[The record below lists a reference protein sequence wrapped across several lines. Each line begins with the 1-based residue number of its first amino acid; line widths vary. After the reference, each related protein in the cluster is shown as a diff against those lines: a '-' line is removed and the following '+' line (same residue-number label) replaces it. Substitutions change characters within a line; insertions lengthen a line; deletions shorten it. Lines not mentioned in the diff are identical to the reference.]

1 MLLFAKMSQGFV
13 SVLALVG
20 GVLSTLAQPWELQGT
35 NTQKRRVSPEGVHE
49 PNCSLCC
56 LHSQLKWT
64 NASSFGAQANYSCVS
79 ITFSQKIKLLIKK
92 YRWPSCLSFLSLSS
106 QSLHYFSCLSQCS
119 FFLFSSFPFLSSLLA
134 LLIHTS
140 LALGTIFRYPDLTGR
155 SFPGRVG

>member
-1 MLLFAKMSQGFV
+1 MANCPSKVAGTSYNTPPAVYQSLSISIFPILHRQLRVSESNIFEIWRLKTGILLFANMSQGSV

-20 GVLSTLAQPWELQGT
+20 GVLSTLAQARELQGT

-64 NASSFGAQANYSCVS
+64 NVSSFRAQANYSCVS
-79 ITFSQKIKLLIKK
+79 ITFSQKIKPLIKR

-106 QSLHYFSCLSQCS
+106 QSLH
-119 FFLFSSFPFLSSLLA
+119 
-134 LLIHTS
+134 
-140 LALGTIFRYPDLTGR
+140 
-155 SFPGRVG
+155 